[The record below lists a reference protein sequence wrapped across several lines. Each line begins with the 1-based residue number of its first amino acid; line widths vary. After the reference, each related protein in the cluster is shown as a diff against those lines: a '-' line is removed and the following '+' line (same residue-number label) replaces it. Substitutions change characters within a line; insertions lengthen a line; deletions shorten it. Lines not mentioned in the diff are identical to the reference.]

1 MVRVCL
7 TILPLIEFTRRPTNM
22 NYTLHPKFRK
32 LLIILWLFLDLFIYL
47 FILHLGFR
55 FDFLL
60 FSPQQNLLAWKDNAN
75 LEGTQTS
82 FLLSV
87 LEFNSYPIW
96 LLTVLEFN
104 SYPKKLIFH
113 IKQRGKKDFKTPKP
127 VNFPFNGKF
136 EVSMGNYESLN
147 TRLSNMTKW
156 IEEEKTKMM

>member
-7 TILPLIEFTRRPTNM
+7 TILPFIEFTRRPRNM

-82 FLLSV
+82 FLLSWFDCLV
-87 LEFNSYPIW
+87 SWNSIPTPFDC
-96 LLTVLEFN
+96 LLSWN
-104 SYPKKLIFH
+104 SIP
-113 IKQRGKKDFKTPKP
+113 TPRSLFSILSKEGRRISKP
-127 VNFPFNGKF
+127 QNQ
-136 EVSMGNYESLN
+136 
-147 TRLSNMTKW
+147 
-156 IEEEKTKMM
+156 